1 MRKDTSFASCTVFL
15 FTADMIRS
23 RAGFEPPGEVQSLT
37 TCMTYTAQRYKSL
50 GRGEVKHCIQQT
62 HQDVALHEIRIQDKS
77 CTLSL
82 LLLGQCLSH
91 AQRKW
96 DRSLGNFH
104 GRKRFSTVRSGGA
117 LQNRQFYDE
126 LETRQLPSS
135 QAGQSYHARRL
146 DIRSLYSCCLRRSI
160 CDCLFV
166 APNRGSLTTSFRPSS
181 L

>member
-1 MRKDTSFASCTVFL
+1 VSLHGALQPLRPLYDVY
-15 FTADMIRS
+15 RS
-23 RAGFEPPGEVQSLT
+23 TLQVARAGRS
-37 TCMTYTAQRYKSL
+37 K
-50 GRGEVKHCIQQT
+50 
-62 HQDVALHEIRIQDKS
+62 ALHSANSPGRSPLRARIRIQDKS

-135 QAGQSYHARRL
+135 QAGQSYHAQRL